1 MSQAV
6 LWATICRDSPVID
19 RADSNAHLMVVGY
32 AIGVM
37 ECTER
42 RGR

>member
-1 MSQAV
+1 MSDCALGGSLQE
-6 LWATICRDSPVID
+6 SPVTD
-19 RADSNAHLMVVGY
+19 RADSNAHLVVLGY

-42 RGR
+42 HG